1 MQRDLFEADHDAF
14 RELVRRFFTDEV
26 VPKHP
31 QWESDGIVPREI
43 WTAAGE
49 LGMLGFD
56 MPEEHGGGGQRD
68 FRFNTVLGEEL
79 VRTGSTGL
87 GFGLHTDVVG
97 PYLRELATEEQKA
110 RWLPGFCSGELITAI
125 AMSEPGAGSD
135 LQGIRTY
142 ARRDGS
148 DYVLN
153 GSKIFITNGINADLV
168 LVVVKTDPEAPGSKG
183 LSLLAVERGMAG
195 FSRGRNLDKIG
206 LKAQDTA
213 ELFFEDV
220 RVPAE
225 NLGGECNRGFYH
237 LMAMLP
243 QERLSVAV
251 GSIATVSTALELTK
265 EYVRGRKAFGRSVG
279 AFQNTRFELAELET
293 EYWVTQVFNDRCVRD
308 LNAGTLSATDAAMA
322 KLWTSELA
330 RKAAD
335 RCLQLHGGYGYMS
348 EYPISKL
355 FLDGRVQAIYAGTNE
370 IMKEIIGRSLGLDDR
385 S

>member
-14 RELVRRFFTDEV
+14 REMVRRFLADEV
-26 VPKHP
+26 LPRHER
-31 QWESDGIVPREI
+31 WESDGIVPREI
-43 WTAAGE
+43 WAAAGE

-56 MPEEHGGGGQRD
+56 MPEEHGGGGQPD
-68 FRFNTVLGEEL
+68 FRFNTVVNEEI
-79 VRTGSTGL
+79 VRAGATGL

-97 PYLRELATEEQKA
+97 PYLRDLADDEQKR
-110 RWLPGFCSGELITAI
+110 RWLPGFCSGELITAV

-225 NLGGECNRGFYH
+225 NLVGEENRGFYH

-251 GSIATVSTALELTK
+251 GSIATVSAALDLTK

-279 AFQNTRFELAELET
+279 SFQNTRFELAEMET
-293 EYWVTQVFNDRCVRD
+293 EYWVTQVFTDRCIRD
-308 LNAGTLSATDAAMA
+308 LNAGGLSATDAAMA

-330 RKAAD
+330 RKVAD

-370 IMKEIIGRSLGLDDR
+370 IMKEIIGRSLRLEDTQ
-385 S
+385 